1 METMFTKGSMIS
13 FNGVRGEVISITET
27 YRKNVLVVKIH
38 SMHRVPKWLYRKIKD
53 VTTIGIFELPGGVLR
68 YMTVIEPD

>member
-1 METMFTKGSMIS
+1 MIS
-13 FNGVRGEVISITET
+13 FNGVRGEVMSITET

-38 SMHRVPKWLYRKIKD
+38 SMHRVPKWLYRRIKD
-53 VTTIGIFELPGGVLR
+53 VTTIGVFELPGGILR